1 MGQPSCVTADHSV
14 VLREEVELKMIFFS
28 RWFKRFCM
36 AISAIAAASVA
47 LMIFSTTIDTTLRFT
62 INYPIPGVFELNE
75 ILLVMVVYL
84 GITWTQIERGHTRV
98 IMMLRKLPIRW
109 AIKLDIVCWII
120 CFLFLAVLG
129 LQAGKE
135 AVRSYQISE
144 FRWGAVQMPIW
155 WAKALVPLGCWL
167 TCLQLLLDIWLD
179 ILRLK
184 GILPLDLPE
193 MRQIGD

>member
-1 MGQPSCVTADHSV
+1 MGQPSCVNADHSV
-14 VLREEVELKMIFFS
+14 VLYEEVELKMIFFS
-28 RWFKRFCM
+28 RWVKKVCM
-36 AISAIAAASVA
+36 AFSAIAGASVA
-47 LMIFSTTIDTTLRFT
+47 LMIISTTIDTTLRFT

-75 ILLVMVVYL
+75 VLLVMVVYL

-98 IMMLRKLPIRW
+98 ILMLRKLPIRW

-129 LQAGKE
+129 LQTGKE
-135 AVRSYQISE
+135 ALRSYQISE

-167 TCLQLLLDIWLD
+167 TCLQLLMDIWVD
-179 ILRLK
+179 ISRLK